1 MAQHGVIVRNLAAVE
16 SLGRVSV
23 VCSDKTGTLTQSQMS
38 VENIWI
44 YDKDF
49 RVTGKGYE
57 PVGELFLSPMGLALV
72 SKLAPQRVAA
82 MMMGGWFLATAIGNK
97 MAGVLA
103 SFWEAIPLVWIF
115 VINGV
120 SALAAAL
127 VIAAITPSIRR
138 VMREHIGQQ

>member
-1 MAQHGVIVRNLAAVE
+1 MITAVSKLPMIAAVM
-16 SLGRVSV
+16 
-23 VCSDKTGTLTQSQMS
+23 LTSGGAVKAS
-38 VENIWI
+38 ASWLISTYAI
-44 YDKDF
+44 I
-49 RVTGKGYE
+49 T
-57 PVGELFLSPMGLALV
+57 VGELFLSPMGLALV

-127 VIAAITPSIRR
+127 VIAALVPSIRR
-138 VMREHIGQQ
+138 VMREHIGHH